1 MRKKESSIQP
11 KRLKRRGRDI
21 YTGKEEERGDGSMRE
36 ESENERELL
45 IVASAPAILKEKA
58 ADKIK

>member
-1 MRKKESSIQP
+1 
-11 KRLKRRGRDI
+11 
-21 YTGKEEERGDGSMRE
+21 MRE

-45 IVASAPAILKEKA
+45 IVASAPAILNEKA